1 MYDRGCSA
9 ILSGGASFVFV
20 RLIGKFLCDLG
31 KSPWSFQEIMLFL
44 QRKTFLKMKI
54 TMRKVLVLSLSAVL
68 FLSSCSSFKAA
79 GAYTG
84 AHFGSAIGSAI
95 GGLSG
100 GWRGSDVGT
109 LIGMA
114 GGAMVGAAI
123 GAAAENA
130 VVNRLRDVNRNGEYA
145 QQAERDSGY
154 DPQGRGDD
162 RISFD
167 NGMSGDYAAP
177 SALRINN
184 VQMLD
189 ASQDGKLTRGESAHV
204 VFEILNTSLSPVY
217 DVQPSV
223 REVSGN
229 KHIHISENILVE
241 CIRPGET
248 IRYTAQ
254 VKADNGLR
262 NGEAVISVSM
272 FQAGSEVSSQTR
284 QLRIPTLKR

>member
-1 MYDRGCSA
+1 
-9 ILSGGASFVFV
+9 
-20 RLIGKFLCDLG
+20 
-31 KSPWSFQEIMLFL
+31 
-44 QRKTFLKMKI
+44 
-54 TMRKVLVLSLSAVL
+54 MRKMLILSLSALLV
-68 FLSSCSSFKAA
+68 LSSCGSYKAT

-84 AHFGSAIGSAI
+84 AHFGSVIGSAI
-95 GGLSG
+95 GGISG

-114 GGAMVGAAI
+114 GGAAVGAAI
-123 GAAAENA
+123 GAAADNA
-130 VVNRLRDVNRNGEYA
+130 EANRRSGRNERHSA
-145 QQAERDSGY
+145 DNARQSARDSGY
-154 DPQGRGDD
+154 DPRGRGDD

-167 NGMSGDYAAP
+167 GGVMTNSHAAP
-177 SALRINN
+177 FALRISH

-189 ASQDGKLTRGESAHV
+189 ASRDGKLTRGESAHV
-204 VFEILNTSLSPVY
+204 MFEIHNTSSAPVY
-217 DVQPSV
+217 GVQPSV

-241 CIRPGET
+241 CIQPKET

-262 NGEAVISVSM
+262 NGEAVISVSI
-272 FQAGSEVSSQTR
+272 FQAGREISSQTR